1 VKLGTFFLI
10 CTDLACSS
18 LDYVRELASMSG
30 PQPPS
35 NISPVPQ
42 LSPATAA
49 APNPTSFFANN
60 GPYKLFASSANSQP
74 DPDQEGVIWHEP
86 EAYSA
91 HISRREHPRDPTS
104 LLSLRDALLPKT
116 PTEEL
121 SSRFSS
127 LSVSVSRMVSGTSPS
142 AWPKAAVE
150 VTKQAVDGEVTVLT
164 EPEETAGKILHDLE
178 ADSTE
183 THSQLSAST
192 CSYTSSSNF
201 EAHIRRAQ
209 ASSILSVDSD
219 VSDTTIVP
227 DNGNIQLPTPPSE
240 ENKERDK
247 ESLSDS
253 SFLVPTTST
262 FTNSLTSGLSN
273 AMRYM
278 LKPGEP
284 SRPSSP
290 FKNQRGLLSTDSL
303 VIDEKPHIKYDWTI
317 GKRLRFTCTAYY
329 ATQFDVLRR
338 RCGVDDVFLKSLT
351 RSTNWAAEGGK
362 SRSNFWKTSDDRF
375 IIKSLVNAWNVADL

>member
-1 VKLGTFFLI
+1 VKLGAFFLI

-18 LDYVRELASMSG
+18 LDYVRELASMSES
-30 PQPPS
+30 QLPS

-49 APNPTSFFANN
+49 APNPTSFFSNN

-104 LLSLRDALLPKT
+104 LLSLRDVLLPKT
-116 PTEEL
+116 PTEGADGKL

-127 LSVSVSRMVSGTSPS
+127 LSVSVSRMVSGTP
-142 AWPKAAVE
+142 PAVE
-150 VTKQAVDGEVTVLT
+150 VTKQAVDGEVAMLT
-164 EPEETAGKILHDLE
+164 EPEETARKILHDLE

-183 THSQLSAST
+183 TLSKLSAST
-192 CSYTSSSNF
+192 GSSSSSNF

-219 VSDTTIVP
+219 VSDATIVP
-227 DNGNIQLPTPPSE
+227 NNGSIRPPTPPSE

-253 SFLVPTTST
+253 SSLVPTTST

-290 FKNQRGLLSTDSL
+290 FKNQHGLLSTDSL

-329 ATQFDVLRR
+329 AKQFDVLRR